1 MARPIISKRKADA
14 VANGAFFIGLGILL
28 YTNMW
33 WPWILIAVWIF
44 LSLRQF
50 LTGRHW
56 DFILSTVLLI
66 GLFLISYFHIDWSL
80 LAPILFVVGGL
91 YIMFKEFF
99 YADDASDEEKVK
111 GNKNDSDDARDN

>member
-1 MARPIISKRKADA
+1 MAKPIISKTKAEA
-14 VANGAFFIGLGILL
+14 LANGAFFIALGILL

-56 DFILSTVLLI
+56 DFMLSTVLLI

-99 YADDASDEEKVK
+99 YADDRNDGERVKEKK
-111 GNKNDSDDARDN
+111 CDSDDATG

>member
-1 MARPIISKRKADA
+1 MAKALVSKRKADA
-14 VANGAFFIGLGILL
+14 FANGAFFIGLGILL

-33 WPWILIAVWIF
+33 WPWILVAVWVF

-56 DFILSTVLLI
+56 DFAISTTLLA

-99 YADDASDEEKVK
+99 YAEDSNGEDKAQEMKDDID
-111 GNKNDSDDARDN
+111 DSRG